1 MIKLVR
7 VDHRLIHGQVALSWT
22 NSIKADCILVANDT
36 VVTDPLQKATLKMAC
51 PHNIK
56 VVIKT
61 VEDSIKAI
69 NSGKTDKYKLFI
81 VVGSIGDAYQ
91 LIKEVPEITRLN
103 LGGTKAREGTKNISK
118 TINVLPDEEKQLK
131 ELAASGINLEIQ
143 QVPTDTVINYK

>member
-22 NSIKADCILVANDT
+22 NSIKADCILVANDA
-36 VVTDPLQKATLKMAC
+36 VVNDPLQKATLKMAC

-61 VEDSIKAI
+61 VEDSIQAI
-69 NSGKTDKYKLFI
+69 QSGKTDKYKLFI
-81 VVGSIGDAYQ
+81 VVGSVEDAYQ
-91 LIKEVPEITRLN
+91 LIKGVPEITRLN

-118 TINVLPDEEKQLK
+118 AINLLPEEEQQLQ
-131 ELAASGINLEIQ
+131 ELAAKGVSVEIQ
-143 QVPTDTVINYK
+143 QVPTDAIVNYK

>member
-1 MIKLVR
+1 MIQLLR

-36 VVTDPLQKATLKMAC
+36 VVNDALQKATLKMAC

-61 VEDSIKAI
+61 VKDSIAAI
-69 NSGKTDKYKLFI
+69 QAGKTDKYKLFI
-81 VVGSIGDAYQ
+81 VVASIDDAYQ
-91 LIKEVPEITRLN
+91 LIQAIPEIKRLN

-118 TINVLPDEEKQLK
+118 AINLLPQEEEQLK
-131 ELAASGINLEIQ
+131 ELASAGVSVEIQ
-143 QVPTDTVINYK
+143 QVPTDSIVQYN